1 MTTDEDN
8 YRIKRRQNH
17 HIITTPIKCREFS
30 SAPERCD
37 SGPAPLPMGNGR
49 AMIGKSNW
57 QFSENDFEVFY
68 SNPGSDT

>member
-30 SAPERCD
+30 CAREWCD
-37 SGPAPLPMGNGR
+37 YGPAPLPMGNGR
-49 AMIGKSNW
+49 AMIGQSNW
-57 QFSENDFEVFY
+57 QFSENDFGVSSF
-68 SNPGSDT
+68 NPGSDT

>member
-17 HIITTPIKCREFS
+17 HIITTPVKCREFS
-30 SAPERCD
+30 SALRCD
-37 SGPAPLPMGNGR
+37 SGSAPLPMGNGR

-68 SNPGSDT
+68 SNPGSIT